1 MALGTFLL
9 FWITQARGYYTGPIY
24 VMLFAAGVVWFEG
37 WLRTLTPGLIRMA
50 EGITWTLVTVGGL
63 IVLALGPYWP
73 VNSSGWRI
81 ASDINGDLREEVG
94 WQELVQ
100 TVAEIYNGLPAADR
114 PSTSILA
121 GNYGVAG
128 AIDLYGPAY
137 HLPHVISEVNSYWL
151 SGYGNPPPQAVI
163 IVGLARDVVDRFFS
177 NCRVTGHVTNA
188 YGVENEETINHP
200 NIFICTGT
208 RISWPQLWKQFQ
220 SFG

>member
-37 WLRTLTPGLIRMA
+37 WLRALTPARIRLA
-50 EGITWTLVTVGGL
+50 EGIIWTLVTVGGL

-73 VNSSGWRI
+73 VNSSGWKI
-81 ASDINGDLREEVG
+81 ASDINSDLKEEIG
-94 WQELVQ
+94 WPELVQ
-100 TVAEIYNGLPAADR
+100 TVAGIYNGLPAADK
-114 PSTSILA
+114 PATSILA

-151 SGYGNPPPQAVI
+151 RGYGDLPPQTVI
-163 IVGLARDVVDRFFS
+163 VAGLPDDYVNRIFS
-177 NCRVTGHVTNA
+177 ACRVAGHITNA
-188 YGVENEETINHP
+188 YGVKNEETTEHP
-200 NIFICTGT
+200 DIFICGGT
-208 RISWPQLWKQFQ
+208 RMPWPQLWQQFQ